1 MKPLHFDILTLF
13 PNMIE
18 PYFGDSILKRAQEKG
33 AVEIK
38 LHNWREF
45 ATDKHK
51 HVDDRTFGGGSGM
64 LLKVEPIYQQL
75 KAINAL
81 KPKRDKKTRVIM
93 LSPKGKPLTH
103 KKAVDLS
110 KKFDRIVLIAG
121 RYEGFDARVEK
132 FVDEKI
138 SIGPYVL
145 SGGELPA
152 LVVLEA
158 VTRQLP
164 GVLGHSEEALKH
176 ETFTGGEAVGEYPQY
191 TRPETFNT
199 DEGKTLKVP
208 KVLLSGNH
216 KKIEEWRAKHQR
228 KIK

>member
-13 PNMIE
+13 PSMIE
-18 PYFGDSILKRAQEKG
+18 PYLQDSILKRAQEKG
-33 AVEIK
+33 LVSIK

-45 ATDKHK
+45 ADDKHK

-64 LLKVEPIYQQL
+64 LLKVEPIYKQL
-75 KAINAL
+75 KVIDAL
-81 KPKRDKKTRVIM
+81 KADKKTRVIL
-93 LSPKGKPLTH
+93 LSPEGKPFNH

-110 KKFDRIVLIAG
+110 KKYDRIVLVAG
-121 RYEGFDARVEK
+121 RYEGFDARIEK
-132 FVDEKI
+132 FIDEKV

-152 LVVLEA
+152 LTILEA
-158 VTRQLP
+158 VTRQIP
-164 GVLGHSEEALKH
+164 DVLGHSEEALKH
-176 ETFTGGEAVGEYPQY
+176 ETFTSWEAVGEYPQY
-191 TRPETFNT
+191 TRPEAFVT

-216 KKIEEWRAKHQR
+216 KLIEEWRKKNQR
-228 KIK
+228 SIK